1 MIELEPVEVS
11 GRAPL
16 RRVRLIALAGLVLA
30 AIAVPAIAQSP
41 TDYYLTRSDKAAAGL
56 LEQVEKYH
64 LGPAVSNL
72 RGGKY
77 EYSHNEISF
86 ILKYFPNHP
95 QALVLLSELCVRW
108 KQPARCDADARFQR
122 ALQINPNVADTYTI
136 QGMYLQNTG
145 RTDQAIENYKK
156 ALERNPVSLNAHY
169 NLGLAYVSKKNFEE
183 ANRHAQQAY
192 ALGMTL
198 PGLRNM
204 LTKAGAW
211 KPLPAEPAA
220 PPAAASPPTDAPSE
234 SGSAP
239 K

>member
-1 MIELEPVEVS
+1 MIELETVEAS
-11 GRAPL
+11 ARAAL
-16 RRVRLIALAGLVLA
+16 RRVRLSALAGVVLA
-30 AIAVPAIAQSP
+30 AIAIPSRAQSP
-41 TDYYLTRSDKAAAGL
+41 TDYYLARSDRAASNL

-64 LGPAVSNL
+64 LSPAVSNL
-72 RGGKY
+72 RTGKY
-77 EYSHNEISF
+77 EYSYNEISF
-86 ILKYFPNHP
+86 ILGYFPNHP
-95 QALVLLSELCVRW
+95 QALVLLSELCVKW
-108 KQPARCDADARFQR
+108 KHPARCDADGRFQR
-122 ALQINPNVADTYTI
+122 ALQVNPEVADTYTI

-156 ALERNPVSLNAHY
+156 ALERNPVSVNAHY
-169 NLGLAYVSKKNFEE
+169 NLGLAYVSKKDFVE
-183 ANRHAQQAY
+183 ANKHAQQAY
-192 ALGMTL
+192 SLGMTL

-220 PPAAASPPTDAPSE
+220 PPAAATPPADAPSE

>member
-1 MIELEPVEVS
+1 MIELEPVAAS
-11 GRAPL
+11 GRAAL

-30 AIAVPAIAQSP
+30 AIAAPAIAQSP
-41 TDYYLTRSDKAAAGL
+41 TDYYLTRSDRAAANL

-64 LGPAVSNL
+64 LSPAVSTL
-72 RGGKY
+72 RAGKY
-77 EYSHNEISF
+77 EYAYNELSF

-95 QALVLLSELCVRW
+95 QALVLLSELCVKW
-108 KQPARCDADARFQR
+108 KHPGRCDADGRFQH
-122 ALQINPNVADTYTI
+122 ALQVNPDAADTYTI

-156 ALERNPVSLNAHY
+156 ALERNPVSVNAHY

-183 ANRHAQQAY
+183 ANKHAQQAY

-211 KPLPAEPAA
+211 KPLPTEPAA
-220 PPAAASPPTDAPSE
+220 PAAAASPPADAASE
-234 SGSAP
+234 SGSTP

>member
-1 MIELEPVEVS
+1 M
-11 GRAPL
+11 
-16 RRVRLIALAGLVLA
+16 
-30 AIAVPAIAQSP
+30 
-41 TDYYLTRSDKAAAGL
+41 
-56 LEQVEKYH
+56 
-64 LGPAVSNL
+64 
-72 RGGKY
+72 
-77 EYSHNEISF
+77 
-86 ILKYFPNHP
+86 
-95 QALVLLSELCVRW
+95 
-108 KQPARCDADARFQR
+108 
-122 ALQINPNVADTYTI
+122 ADTYTI

-156 ALERNPVSLNAHY
+156 ALERNPDSLNAHY

-192 ALGMTL
+192 ALGMNL

-220 PPAAASPPTDAPSE
+220 APPAASPPADAPSE